1 MEKLGIIAGAGELP
15 VLLARAAVAYDRE
28 PVIIQITKSD
38 AQRFAGITSEI
49 HTYGV
54 GQIQKIARTLLNSGV
69 QEVVII
75 GKVEKNILLLP
86 FQIDTTTIKILVQNR
101 REKPAVIVNAALN
114 YLESAGLTILT
125 QDRYLHDLLPQPGVL
140 TKRPPT
146 ASQQADIQLGITT
159 ARQIAN
165 MDIGQTVV
173 VKNQIV
179 LAIEAIEGTDATI
192 KRGGHLGRKGV
203 VVAKASAENH
213 DFRIDVPTVG
223 MQTLEVL
230 HQVNAGVLA
239 VEARRTFVMDADVHS
254 FSKQIDGRLRL
265 LLLSNVSS
273 LIFIVTWKNNK
284 TLFERR
290 ARRPRPYETYFVK
303 GKVST

>member
-15 VLLARAAVAYDRE
+15 VLLARTAVAHDRE

-38 AQRFAGITSEI
+38 TQRFAGITNEI

-54 GQIQKIARTLLNSGV
+54 GQIQKIVRTLLNSGV

-101 REKPAVIVNAALN
+101 REKPTVIVNAALN

-140 TKRPPT
+140 TKRLPT
-146 ASQQADIQLGITT
+146 TSQLADIELGITT

-179 LAIEAIEGTDATI
+179 LAIEAIEGTDTTI
-192 KRGGHLGRKGV
+192 KRGGNLGRKGV

-230 HQVNAGVLA
+230 RQVNASVLA
-239 VEARRTFVMDADVHS
+239 VEARRTFVMDADA
-254 FSKQIDGRLRL
+254 
-265 LLLSNVSS
+265 
-273 LIFIVTWKNNK
+273 LIQQADRWKIAIVAV
-284 TLFERR
+284 E
-290 ARRPRPYETYFVK
+290 
-303 GKVST
+303 

>member
-1 MEKLGIIAGAGELP
+1 MEKLGIIAGAGQLP
-15 VLLARAAVAYDRE
+15 VLLAHAAVAHNRE
-28 PVIIQITKSD
+28 PIIIQITKSD
-38 AQRFAGITSEI
+38 AQRFAGIAKEV

-69 QEVVII
+69 KEVVII

-86 FQIDTTTIKILVQNR
+86 FQIDTTTLKILVQNR
-101 REKPAVIVNAALN
+101 HEKPTVILNAALN

-140 TKRPPT
+140 TTRHPT
-146 ASQQADIQLGITT
+146 ASQQADIELGITT

-192 KRGGHLGRKGV
+192 KRGGNLGRKGV
-203 VVAKASAENH
+203 VVAKAAAENH

-223 MQTLEVL
+223 MQTLAML
-230 HQVNAGVLA
+230 HAVKASVLA
-239 VEARRTFVMDADVHS
+239 VEARRTFVMNTDTLIQQADQWKIS
-254 FSKQIDGRLRL
+254 
-265 LLLSNVSS
+265 
-273 LIFIVTWKNNK
+273 IVAV
-284 TLFERR
+284 E
-290 ARRPRPYETYFVK
+290 
-303 GKVST
+303 

>member
-15 VLLARAAVAYDRE
+15 VLLAYVAVAHKRH

-38 AQRFAGITSEI
+38 AQRFAGIACEL

-54 GQIQKIARTLLNSGV
+54 GQIQKITRTLLTSGV
-69 QEVVII
+69 KEVVII
-75 GKVEKNILLLP
+75 GKVEKNILLRP

-101 REKPAVIVNAALN
+101 REKPTAIVNAALN
-114 YLESAGLTILT
+114 YLESAGLTILP
-125 QDRYLHDLLPQPGVL
+125 QDQYLHHLLPQPSVL
-140 TKRPPT
+140 TTRQPT
-146 ASQQADIQLGITT
+146 ASQWADIELGIST

-179 LAIEAIEGTDATI
+179 LAMEAIEGTDATI
-192 KRGGHLGRKGV
+192 LRGGNLGRKGV
-203 VVAKASAENH
+203 VVAKAAAENH

-230 HQVNAGVLA
+230 HQVKAGVLA
-239 VEARRTFVMDADVHS
+239 VEARRTFVMDADALVQQADQW
-254 FSKQIDGRLRL
+254 K
-265 LLLSNVSS
+265 
-273 LIFIVTWKNNK
+273 IVIV
-284 TLFERR
+284 
-290 ARRPRPYETYFVK
+290 AVA
-303 GKVST
+303 

>member
-15 VLLARAAVAYDRE
+15 VLLARAAVAHDRA
-28 PVIIQITKSD
+28 PVVIQITKSD

-49 HTYGV
+49 HTCGV

-75 GKVEKNILLLP
+75 GKVEKNILLRP

-101 REKPAVIVNAALN
+101 REKPATIVNAALN
-114 YLESAGLTILT
+114 YLESAGLTILP
-125 QDRYLHDLLPQPGVL
+125 QDQYLQDLLPHPGVL
-140 TKRPPT
+140 TKRQPT
-146 ASQQADIQLGITT
+146 ENQWKDIELGITT
-159 ARQIAN
+159 ARQIAD

-179 LAIEAIEGTDATI
+179 LAVEAIEGTDTTI
-192 KRGGHLGRKGV
+192 KRGGNFGRKGV
-203 VVAKASAENH
+203 VVAKASAEHH
-213 DFRIDVPTVG
+213 DFRTDVPTVG

-239 VEARRTFVMDADVHS
+239 VEARRTFVMEPEILIQQADRWKIS
-254 FSKQIDGRLRL
+254 
-265 LLLSNVSS
+265 
-273 LIFIVTWKNNK
+273 IVAV
-284 TLFERR
+284 E
-290 ARRPRPYETYFVK
+290 
-303 GKVST
+303 

>member
-15 VLLARAAVAYDRE
+15 VLLVRAVAAHDRKS
-28 PVIIQITKSD
+28 VVIQITKSD
-38 AQRFAGITSEI
+38 AQRFAGIASEV

-69 QEVVII
+69 KEVVII
-75 GKVEKNILLLP
+75 GKVEKNILLRP

-101 REKPAVIVNAALN
+101 REKPAAIVNAALN
-114 YLESAGLTILT
+114 YLESTGLTILP

-140 TKRPPT
+140 TTRQPT
-146 ASQQADIQLGITT
+146 ASQQSDIELGITT

-192 KRGGHLGRKGV
+192 KRGGNLGRKGV

-223 MQTLEVL
+223 MQTLEML
-230 HQVNAGVLA
+230 HQVNAGALA
-239 VEARRTFVMDADVHS
+239 VEARRTFVMDADA
-254 FSKQIDGRLRL
+254 
-265 LLLSNVSS
+265 
-273 LIFIVTWKNNK
+273 LIQQADQWKIAIVAV
-284 TLFERR
+284 E
-290 ARRPRPYETYFVK
+290 
-303 GKVST
+303 

>member
-15 VLLARAAVAYDRE
+15 VLLARAAVAQNRE
-28 PVIIQITKSD
+28 PVIIPNITKSD
-38 AQRFAGITSEI
+38 AQRFAGITSKI
-49 HTYGV
+49 HTCGV
-54 GQIQKIARTLLNSGV
+54 GQIQKIARTLLNAGV

-86 FQIDTTTIKILVQNR
+86 FQIDTTTVKILVQNR
-101 REKPAVIVNAALN
+101 REKPTVIVNAALN
-114 YLESAGLTILT
+114 YLESAGLTILP

-140 TKRPPT
+140 TTRHPT
-146 ASQQADIQLGITT
+146 ASQQADIELGIIT

-173 VKNQIV
+173 IKNQIV

-192 KRGGHLGRKGV
+192 QRGGNLGRKGV

-230 HQVNAGVLA
+230 KQVNAGCAGSRSAAELLLWIL
-239 VEARRTFVMDADVHS
+239 TYS
-254 FSKQIDGRLRL
+254 FSKRIDGRLQL
-265 LLLSNVSS
+265 WLSNEEKQMEGS
-273 LIFIVTWKNNK
+273 KQAGRM
-284 TLFERR
+284 ER
-290 ARRPRPYETYFVK
+290 
-303 GKVST
+303 

>member
-15 VLLARAAVAYDRE
+15 VLLAHAAVAHERQ

-38 AQRFAGITSEI
+38 AQRFAGITCEL

-69 QEVVII
+69 KDVVII
-75 GKVEKNILLLP
+75 GKVEKNILLRP

-125 QDRYLHDLLPQPGVL
+125 QDQYLHHLLPQPNVL
-140 TKRPPT
+140 TARQPT
-146 ASQQADIQLGITT
+146 ASQWADIELGIST

-179 LAIEAIEGTDATI
+179 LAMEAIEGTDATI
-192 KRGGHLGRKGV
+192 QRGGTLGRKGV
-203 VVAKASAENH
+203 VVAKAAAENH

-230 HQVNAGVLA
+230 HQVKASVLA
-239 VEARRTFVMDADVHS
+239 VEARRAFVMDTDMLIQQADQW
-254 FSKQIDGRLRL
+254 KIA
-265 LLLSNVSS
+265 
-273 LIFIVTWKNNK
+273 IVAI
-284 TLFERR
+284 E
-290 ARRPRPYETYFVK
+290 
-303 GKVST
+303 

>member
-15 VLLARAAVAYDRE
+15 VLLARAAVAHKRQ

-38 AQRFAGITSEI
+38 AQRFAGIACEL
-49 HTYGV
+49 HTFGV

-69 QEVVII
+69 KEVVII
-75 GKVEKNILLLP
+75 GKVEKNILLRP
-86 FQIDTTTIKILVQNR
+86 FQIDTTIIKILVQNR
-101 REKPAVIVNAALN
+101 REKPTVIVNAALN

-125 QDRYLHDLLPQPGVL
+125 QDQYLQDLLPRPSVL
-140 TKRPPT
+140 TTRQPT
-146 ASQQADIQLGITT
+146 ANQWADIELGISI

-179 LAIEAIEGTDATI
+179 LAMEAIEGTDATI
-192 KRGGHLGRKGV
+192 QRGGNLGRQGV
-203 VVAKASAENH
+203 VVAKAAAENH

-230 HQVNAGVLA
+230 HQVKASVLA
-239 VEARRTFVMDADVHS
+239 VEARRTFVMDADV
-254 FSKQIDGRLRL
+254 
-265 LLLSNVSS
+265 
-273 LIFIVTWKNNK
+273 LIQQADRWKIAIVAV
-284 TLFERR
+284 EQ
-290 ARRPRPYETYFVK
+290 
-303 GKVST
+303 

>member
-15 VLLARAAVAYDRE
+15 VLLARAAVAHERQ

-38 AQRFAGITSEI
+38 AQRFAGITCEL

-69 QEVVII
+69 KEVVII
-75 GKVEKNILLLP
+75 GKVEKNILLRP

-101 REKPAVIVNAALN
+101 REKPAAIVNAVLN
-114 YLESAGLTILT
+114 YLESVGLTILT
-125 QDRYLHDLLPQPGVL
+125 QDRYLHHLLPQPNVL
-140 TKRPPT
+140 TARHPT
-146 ASQQADIQLGITT
+146 ASQWADIELGIST

-179 LAIEAIEGTDATI
+179 LAMEAIEGTDATI
-192 KRGGHLGRKGV
+192 QRGGNLGRKGV
-203 VVAKASAENH
+203 VVAKAAAADH
-213 DFRIDVPTVG
+213 DFRVDVPTVG

-239 VEARRTFVMDADVHS
+239 VEARRTFVMDADALVQQADQW
-254 FSKQIDGRLRL
+254 K
-265 LLLSNVSS
+265 
-273 LIFIVTWKNNK
+273 IVIVAV
-284 TLFERR
+284 E
-290 ARRPRPYETYFVK
+290 
-303 GKVST
+303 

>member
-15 VLLARAAVAYDRE
+15 VLLGRAAVVHNRK

-38 AQRFAGITSEI
+38 AQRFAGITSEV

-54 GQIQKIARTLLNSGV
+54 GQIQKIARTLLDSDV

-75 GKVEKNILLLP
+75 GKVEKNILLRP

-101 REKPAVIVNAALN
+101 REKPAAIVTAALN
-114 YLESAGLTILT
+114 YLESVGLTILP
-125 QDRYLHDLLPQPGVL
+125 QDRYLHELLPEPGVL
-140 TKRPPT
+140 TTHKPT
-146 ASQQADIQLGITT
+146 ANQQADIDLGITT

-192 KRGGHLGRKGV
+192 RRGGSLGRKGV

-213 DFRIDVPTVG
+213 DFRVDVPTVG
-223 MQTLEVL
+223 MQTLAVL
-230 HQVNAGVLA
+230 HEVKASVLA
-239 VEARRTFVMDADVHS
+239 VEARRTFVMDTDLLIQQADRW
-254 FSKQIDGRLRL
+254 KIA
-265 LLLSNVSS
+265 
-273 LIFIVTWKNNK
+273 IV
-284 TLFERR
+284 
-290 ARRPRPYETYFVK
+290 AVD
-303 GKVST
+303 